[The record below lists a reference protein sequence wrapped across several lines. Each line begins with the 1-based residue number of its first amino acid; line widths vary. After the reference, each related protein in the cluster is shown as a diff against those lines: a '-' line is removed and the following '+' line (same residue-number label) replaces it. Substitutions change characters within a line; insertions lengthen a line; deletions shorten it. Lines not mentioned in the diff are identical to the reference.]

1 MDPWEHIKT
10 DRLAFADYLGS
21 LTTKDWESPTW
32 CDAWTVKGV
41 TTHLLVTPTMSKG
54 QVFRAFLAS
63 GFNLDKMSAKLVSR
77 MSAAM
82 STDEIIAK
90 TRSTAGVTSAPPG
103 LKPMG
108 VLGELLVH
116 SGDIALAL
124 GKPFDLQ
131 VTHYAAGL
139 DHFKDVQPVLG
150 CKKRI
155 AGLRLRATDAEWSTG
170 DGPLVEGDARHLLA
184 AMTGRRQAL
193 DNLTGDGVATLRS
206 R

>member
-1 MDPWEHIKT
+1 MDPWGHIKV
-10 DRLAFADYLGS
+10 DRLAFADYLGT
-21 LTTKDWESPTW
+21 LTAGDWDSPTW
-32 CDAWTVKGV
+32 CDEWTVKGV

-54 QVFRAFLAS
+54 QVFRSFLAS
-63 GFNLDKMSAKLVSR
+63 GFNLDKMSAKLVTQ
-77 MSAAM
+77 MTAAM

-108 VLGELLVH
+108 VFGELLAH
-116 SGDIALAL
+116 SSDIALAI
-124 GKPFDLQ
+124 GKPFELP
-131 VTHYAAGL
+131 VAHYTAGL
-139 DHFKDVQPVLG
+139 DHFKNVQPVLG

-170 DGPLVEGDARHLLA
+170 DGPLVEGDAQHLLA
-184 AMTGRRQAL
+184 AMTGRRQAI
-193 DNLTGDGVATLRS
+193 DNLTGEGVATLRS